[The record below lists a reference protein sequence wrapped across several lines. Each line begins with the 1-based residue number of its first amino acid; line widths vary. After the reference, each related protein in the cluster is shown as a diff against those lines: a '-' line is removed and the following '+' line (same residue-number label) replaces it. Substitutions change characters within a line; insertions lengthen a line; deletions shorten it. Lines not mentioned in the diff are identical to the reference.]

1 MSNRPWTEGG
11 IWLLSDETDLR
22 VLVERTPGVWV
33 EVICVPYQMDGI
45 ISHSVEAAGID
56 QAFLTKRPFQP

>member
-11 IWLLSDETDLR
+11 VWLLSDETDLR
-22 VLVERTPGVWV
+22 VLVERTPGMWV

-45 ISHSVEAAGID
+45 ISHIVEAVGID
-56 QAFLTKRPFQP
+56 HCFAAKKPYTP